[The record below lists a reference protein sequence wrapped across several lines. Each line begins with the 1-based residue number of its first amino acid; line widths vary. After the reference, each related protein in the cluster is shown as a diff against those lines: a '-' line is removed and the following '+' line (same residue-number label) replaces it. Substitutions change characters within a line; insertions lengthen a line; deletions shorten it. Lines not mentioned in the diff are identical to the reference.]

1 MAILKWD
8 QTGDRLYE
16 TGVKKGVLY
25 LYNASSTSNPYP
37 KGIAWNGISSVQL
50 SPSGAEATDIY
61 ADDQKYLSLYSAEE
75 MGATVEAY
83 TYPDEWAECDGSINA
98 GNGLIV
104 EQQSRLMFGLSFVT
118 TVGND
123 TNGNDYGYD
132 IHILYGCKASPSE
145 RQYQTIND
153 SPEAIS
159 FSWTLTT
166 TKVDGFEYTV
176 NGVTKTTKPLASLK
190 IRSTE
195 CTQAGLAALEAA
207 LYGTENDDAY
217 LPLPAKVK
225 ELLDS
230 VSPTPTPTTTTETF
244 AGDGTQTEFTLTGTP
259 TTLTS
264 VKVNDVAQ
272 TATTDYTY
280 NSTSHKVTFTTAPA
294 DEAIIK
300 VTYAV
305 DSVG

>member
-8 QTGDRLYE
+8 QTGERLYE

-25 LYNASSTSNPYP
+25 PYDSSSVSNPYP
-37 KGIAWNGISSVQL
+37 KGVAWNGLSSVQL

-83 TYPDEWAECDGSINA
+83 TYPDEWAECDGSANA
-98 GNGLIV
+98 GNGLII

-176 NGVTKTTKPLASLK
+176 NGSTKTSKPLASLK

-195 CTQAGLAALEAA
+195 CSQTGLAALEAA

-217 LPLPAKVK
+217 LPLPANVYS
-225 ELLDS
+225 LLNT
-230 VSPTPTPTTTTETF
+230 VGPTPTTTTETF
-244 AGDGTQTEFTLTGTP
+244 TGDGTTVAFTLTGTP

-264 VKVNDVAQ
+264 VTVNSAAQ
-272 TATTDYTY
+272 TVTTDYTY
-280 NSTSHKVTFTTAPA
+280 DATTHKVTFTTAPA
-294 DEAIIK
+294 DEAVIK

>member
-8 QTGDRLYE
+8 QTGERLYE

-25 LYNASSTSNPYP
+25 PYDSSSASNPYP
-37 KGIAWNGISSVQL
+37 KGVAWNGLSSVQL

-83 TYPDEWAECDGSINA
+83 TYPDEWAECDGSANA
-98 GNGLIV
+98 GNGLII

-176 NGVTKTTKPLASLK
+176 NGSTKTSKPLASLK

-195 CTQAGLAALEAA
+195 CSQTGLAALEAA
-207 LYGTENDDAY
+207 LYGTENADAY
-217 LPLPAKVK
+217 LPLPATVYS
-225 ELLDS
+225 LLNT
-230 VSPTPTPTTTTETF
+230 VGPTPTTTTETF
-244 AGDGTQTEFTLTGTP
+244 AGDGTTTEFTLVGTP

-294 DEAIIK
+294 DEAVIK

>member
-8 QTGDRLYE
+8 QTGERLYE

-25 LYNASSTSNPYP
+25 PYDSSSVSNPYP
-37 KGIAWNGISSVQL
+37 KGVAWNGLSSVQL

-83 TYPDEWAECDGSINA
+83 TYPDEWAECDGSANA
-98 GNGLIV
+98 GNGLII

-176 NGVTKTTKPLASLK
+176 NGTTKTSKPLASLK

-195 CTQAGLAALEAA
+195 CSQAGLAALEAA

-217 LPLPAKVK
+217 LPLPATVYS
-225 ELLDS
+225 LLNT
-230 VSPTPTPTTTTETF
+230 VGPTPTTTTETF
-244 AGDGTQTEFTLTGTP
+244 TGDGETTEFTLVDGTP

-264 VKVNDVAQ
+264 VTVNDVPK

-280 NSTSHKVTFTTAPA
+280 NSSTYKITFTTAPA
-294 DEAIIK
+294 ASATIK
-300 VTYAV
+300 VTYAS

>member
-25 LYNASSTSNPYP
+25 LYNASSASNPYP

-83 TYPDEWAECDGSINA
+83 TYPDEWAECDGSVNA

-104 EQQSRLMFGLSFVT
+104 EQQSRLMFGLAFVS

-132 IHILYGCKASPSE
+132 IHILYGCKASPSD

-166 TKVDGFEYTV
+166 TKVDGFEYTI
-176 NGVTKTTKPLASLK
+176 NGTTKVTKPLASLK
-190 IRSTE
+190 IRSTD
-195 CTQAGLAALEAA
+195 CTPAGLKALEDA
-207 LYGTENDDAY
+207 LYGTENDDPY

-225 ELLDS
+225 ELLDTP
-230 VSPTPTPTTTTETF
+230 VPTPATTETF
-244 AGDGTQTEFTLTGTP
+244 TGDGTTVAFTLTGTP
-259 TTLTS
+259 ATLTA
-264 VKVNDVAQ
+264 VTVNDAVQ
-272 TATTDYTY
+272 TVTTDYTY
-280 NSTSHKVTFTTAPA
+280 DATTHKVTFTTAPA
-294 DEAIIK
+294 DEAVIK
-300 VTYAV
+300 VTYSTEAV
-305 DSVG
+305 G